1 MPLQAGDQVAVY
13 GTDGEGSVLATDAVV
28 QTVDLPK
35 ASTFGAASDVSV
47 VTLVVPAAAAAK
59 IAAASGAGKI
69 ALARVARRGG
79 GLMPLLAVAGVK
91 GAPGATT
98 FAVALAGVLP
108 GPALLAD
115 LDLAGSDLSLR
126 YRDPAGQPLDPDR
139 GLLSLAAAAHRGAA
153 DPGPHVQHLAGGLP
167 VLLGLTAPEQ
177 AGGLATAWPHVEAGL
192 AAAPG
197 TVVADCGRLTAP
209 AAAPPVLRSADAVLL
224 VARTDVASLAHL
236 RERVRAVAE
245 ARGVRRP
252 AAGRPASEAA
262 GAVGVVLVAPQRERG
277 VDAEVQRLLDA
288 AGLPGRVLGAVADDP
303 KGALVLAGAAR
314 GAPGRT
320 DLVRS
325 VRGVAPAVVAFLA
338 DAARL
343 TAGAA

>member
-1 MPLQAGDQVAVY
+1 
-13 GTDGEGSVLATDAVV
+13 
-28 QTVDLPK
+28 
-35 ASTFGAASDVSV
+35 
-47 VTLVVPAAAAAK
+47 
-59 IAAASGAGKI
+59 
-69 ALARVARRGG
+69 
-79 GLMPLLAVAGVK
+79 MPLLAVAGVK

-98 FAVALAGVLP
+98 FAVALAGVVP

-115 LDLAGSDLSLR
+115 LDLAGSDLSSR

-153 DPGPHVQHLAGGLP
+153 DLGPHVQHLAGGLP
-167 VLLGLTAPEQ
+167 VLLGLGAPEQ
-177 AGGLATAWPHVEAGL
+177 AGGLATAWPHVGACL

-197 TVVADCGRLTAP
+197 TVVADCGRLAAP
-209 AAAPPVLRSADAVLL
+209 AAAPPLLRSADAVLL

-252 AAGRPASEAA
+252 PAGRPAA

-288 AGLPGRVLGAVADDP
+288 AGLPGRVLGTVADDP